1 MRHSLVSRL
10 GRREGVRSARSACGI
25 AANPE
30 PEARCRLFPCCRAFC
45 CWIELQPLGKRKEE
59 GSAAGEDSLLERV
72 TAMAEE

>member
-45 CWIELQPLGKRKEE
+45 CWIELQPLGKRKGK

>member
-30 PEARCRLFPCCRAFC
+30 PEAHCRLFPCCR
-45 CWIELQPLGKRKEE
+45 PLLLDRTAATGKEKRK
-59 GSAAGEDSLLERV
+59 GERRG
-72 TAMAEE
+72 

>member
-10 GRREGVRSARSACGI
+10 RRREGVRSVRSACGI

-30 PEARCRLFPCCRAFC
+30 PEAHCRLFPCCMAFC
-45 CWIELQPLGKRKEE
+45 CCIELQPLGKRKGK
-59 GSAAGEDSLLERV
+59 GSAAGEDSLERV

>member
-25 AANPE
+25 AANPRTGGTL
-30 PEARCRLFPCCRAFC
+30 PTFPCCRAFC
-45 CWIELQPLGKRKEE
+45 CWIELQRLGKRKGK